1 MDSIPSK
8 WHPTFT
14 ITKVCPMYFKR
25 TVWYVHGKYTC
36 VVYANCS
43 AGSLILQGL
52 TDNIQERFYSYK
64 GHMKESK
71 EEVVWYNYMFLL
83 LCVVCSYL
91 CQCMWVSFPQRR
103 IFCSACAKRRNTYF
117 VKHQSRRHSFHSSKF
132 LLYSCYI
139 SKCIVTES

>member
-1 MDSIPSK
+1 
-8 WHPTFT
+8 
-14 ITKVCPMYFKR
+14 MY
-25 TVWYVHGKYTC
+25 
-36 VVYANCS
+36 ADCS

-52 TDNIQERFYSYK
+52 TENIQERFYSYK

-132 LLYSCYI
+132 LLYSCHI
-139 SKCIVTES
+139 SKWIVTQSWLGLSSYNVKVTLILRDSDMLLNLFVYQPFRLPT